1 MISFFDNQKI
11 QAKAGSLE
19 IYQKIEKQA
28 ASLKGVKGQE
38 KAKNRNLLFFW
49 YPIWDSYLGG
59 NGMLNLA
66 KI

>member
-38 KAKNRNLLFFW
+38 KAKNRNLLFF
-49 YPIWDSYLGG
+49 
-59 NGMLNLA
+59 
-66 KI
+66 